1 MWSQSAKEQVI
12 EEEYRNKLRVRRCTL
27 ADHLSQTVISKC
39 CGHCAFEK
47 ATLVVEEEMRRLFSV
62 SSLLVKEIVL

>member
-1 MWSQSAKEQVI
+1 MI
-12 EEEYRNKLRVRRCTL
+12 EEEHRNKLRIRWCTL
-27 ADHLSQTVISKC
+27 ADHLNQTVISKC

-47 ATLVVEEEMRRLFSV
+47 ASLVVEEEMKRLFPV